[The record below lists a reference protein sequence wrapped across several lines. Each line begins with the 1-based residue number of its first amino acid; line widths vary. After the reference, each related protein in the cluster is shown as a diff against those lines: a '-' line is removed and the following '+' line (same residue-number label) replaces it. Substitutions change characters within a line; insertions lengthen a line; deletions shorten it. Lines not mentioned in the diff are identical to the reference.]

1 MSIVV
6 GFGPHSSTNSGL
18 YLAAQLSATTGD
30 ELVLCC
36 IIQSLADS
44 PAMRDPAG
52 IDSEWQQQIRAA
64 ADEALAAARDRLP
77 ANLPVTE
84 VVRTGRS
91 VPAILQ
97 REGEARR
104 ARVLVVGS
112 STTGSLGQISLGS
125 TSDRLVHSSSLPV
138 GLAPRGY
145 HPGGDRIRRVV
156 LAVRPGQSDS
166 ALSAEAAA
174 LCTWLGV
181 PAVLVTFAVRDS
193 AALTVF
199 ADQGVFDAWRSD
211 AVDTQE
217 KIGTALEKAGV
228 TTTRTGV
235 LVGSRWSRATEQ
247 FDWLPGDLLVLGSS
261 EHAPLARVFL
271 GSTATRIVRT
281 SPVPTVLL
289 PHRRGSGA
297 T

>member
-6 GFGPHSSTNSGL
+6 GFGPYPSTNSGL
-18 YLAAQLSATTGD
+18 YLAAQLARTTGD

-36 IIQSLADS
+36 IVQSLADS

-52 IDSEWQQQIRAA
+52 IDSEWQHRIREA

-77 ANLPVTE
+77 AQLPVTE
-84 VVRTGRS
+84 VVRSGRS

-112 STTGSLGQISLGS
+112 ATSGPLGQISLGS

-145 HPGGDRIRRVV
+145 HPGDDRIRRVV
-156 LAVRPGQSDS
+156 LAVRPGQTDL
-166 ALSAEAAA
+166 ALTEEAAA

-181 PAVLVTFAVRDS
+181 SATLVTFAVRDS

-199 ADQGVFDAWRSD
+199 ADQGVFDSWRSD
-211 AVDTQE
+211 ALAAQE
-217 KIGTALEKAGV
+217 RIGQALEKSGV
-228 TTTRTGV
+228 TTHRSGV
-235 LVGSRWSRATEQ
+235 LIGSRWSRATEQ

-289 PHRRGSGA
+289 PHRRRS
-297 T
+297 

>member
-6 GFGPHSSTNSGL
+6 GFGPHPSTNSGL
-18 YLAAQLSATTGD
+18 YLAAQLARTTGD

-36 IIQSLADS
+36 IIQSLAES

-52 IDSEWQQQIRAA
+52 IDSEWQHRIQEAA
-64 ADEALAAARDRLP
+64 AEALAAARDRLP
-77 ANLPVTE
+77 ADLPVTE
-84 VVRTGRS
+84 VVRSGRS

-97 REGEARR
+97 REGDARR

-112 STTGSLGQISLGS
+112 STSGPLGQISLGS

-145 HPGGDRIRRVV
+145 RPGEDTVKRVV
-156 LAVRPGQSDS
+156 LAVRPGHSDL
-166 ALSAEAAA
+166 ALSDEAAA
-174 LCTWLGV
+174 LCNWLAV
-181 PAVLVTFAVRDS
+181 PATLVTFAVRDS

-199 ADQGVFDAWRSD
+199 ADQGVFDSWRAD
-211 AVDTQE
+211 AVAAQQRISDE
-217 KIGTALEKAGV
+217 LEQSGV
-228 TTTRTGV
+228 TTSRVGV
-235 LVGSRWSRATEQ
+235 LVGSRWSRTTEQ
-247 FDWLPGDLLVLGSS
+247 FDWSPGDLLVLGSS

-289 PHRRGSGA
+289 PRRRRA
-297 T
+297 

>member
-6 GFGPHSSTNSGL
+6 GFGPHPSTNSGL
-18 YLAAQLSATTGD
+18 YLAAQLARTTGD

-36 IIQSLADS
+36 IIQSLAES

-52 IDSEWQQQIRAA
+52 IDSEWQHRIQEAA
-64 ADEALAAARDRLP
+64 AEALAAARDRLP
-77 ANLPVTE
+77 ADLPVTE
-84 VVRTGRS
+84 VVRSGRS

-97 REGEARR
+97 REGDARR

-112 STTGSLGQISLGS
+112 STSGPLGQISLGS

-145 HPGGDRIRRVV
+145 RPGEDTVKRVV
-156 LAVRPGQSDS
+156 LAVRPGHSDL
-166 ALSAEAAA
+166 ALSDEAAA
-174 LCTWLGV
+174 LCNWLAV
-181 PAVLVTFAVRDS
+181 PATLVTFAVRDS

-199 ADQGVFDAWRSD
+199 ADQGVFDSWRAD
-211 AVDTQE
+211 AVAAQQRISDE
-217 KIGTALEKAGV
+217 LEQSGV
-228 TTTRTGV
+228 TISRVGV
-235 LVGSRWSRATEQ
+235 LVGSRWSRTTEQ
-247 FDWLPGDLLVLGSS
+247 FDWSPGDLLVLGSS

-289 PHRRGSGA
+289 PRRRRA
-297 T
+297 

>member
-1 MSIVV
+1 MSVVV
-6 GFGPHSSTNSGL
+6 GFGPYPSTNSGL
-18 YLAAQLSATTGD
+18 YLAAQLARTTGD

-52 IDSEWQQQIRAA
+52 IDNEWQQRIREAA
-64 ADEALAAARDRLP
+64 AEALASARDRLP
-77 ANLPVTE
+77 PQLPVTE

-91 VPAILQ
+91 VPAMLQ

-104 ARVLVVGS
+104 AHALVVGS
-112 STTGSLGQISLGS
+112 SSSGPLDQISLGS
-125 TSDRLVHSSSLPV
+125 TSDRLVHSSSIPV

-145 HPGGDRIRRVV
+145 RPSDERIRRVV
-156 LAVRPGQSDS
+156 LAVRPGRRD
-166 ALSAEAAA
+166 LDLTDEAAA
-174 LCTWLGV
+174 MCGWLGV
-181 PAVLVTFAVRDS
+181 PATLVTFAVRDS
-193 AALTVF
+193 AALTIF
-199 ADQGVFDAWRSD
+199 ADQGVFDSWRAD
-211 AVDTQE
+211 AVTAQE
-217 KIGTALEKAGV
+217 RIGQALEHAGV
-228 TTTRTGV
+228 TTHRSGV

-247 FDWLPGDLLVLGSS
+247 FDWLPGDLLVMGSS

-289 PHRRGSGA
+289 PHRRRA
-297 T
+297 

>member
-18 YLAAQLSATTGD
+18 YLAAQLATTTGD

-36 IIQSLADS
+36 IIQSLSDS

-52 IDSEWQQQIRAA
+52 IDGDWQHRIREAA
-64 ADEALAAARDRLP
+64 AEALVAARDRLP
-77 ANLPVTE
+77 AHLPVTE
-84 VVRTGRS
+84 VVRAGRS

-97 REGEARR
+97 REGDARR
-104 ARVLVVGS
+104 AKVLVVGS
-112 STTGSLGQISLGS
+112 STSGPLGQISLGS
-125 TSDRLVHSSSLPV
+125 TSDRLVHSSSMPV

-145 HPGGDRIRRVV
+145 HPAEDRIRRVV
-156 LAVRPGQSDS
+156 LAVRPGQRDL
-166 ALSAEAAA
+166 ALSDEAAA
-174 LCTWLGV
+174 LCNWLGV

-199 ADQGVFDAWRSD
+199 ADQGVFDSWRSD
-211 AVDTQE
+211 ALAAQQHIE
-217 KIGTALEKAGV
+217 QSLERSGV
-228 TTTRTGV
+228 ITERAGV

-247 FDWLPGDLLVLGSS
+247 FDWRSGDLMVLGSS
-261 EHAPLARVFL
+261 EHAPLARVFM

-289 PHRRGSGA
+289 PHRRHA
-297 T
+297 

>member
-1 MSIVV
+1 MSVVV
-6 GFGPHSSTNSGL
+6 GFGPHPSTNSGL
-18 YLAAQLSATTGD
+18 YLAAQLATTTGD

-36 IIQSLADS
+36 IIQSLADA

-52 IDSEWQQQIRAA
+52 IDSEWQRQIREAA
-64 ADEALAAARDRLP
+64 EESLTAARERLP
-77 ANLPVTE
+77 AQLPVTE
-84 VVRTGRS
+84 VVRAGRS
-91 VPAILQ
+91 IPAILQ

-104 ARVLVVGS
+104 ARGLVVGS
-112 STTGSLGQISLGS
+112 TTSGPLGQINLGS

-145 HPGGDRIRRVV
+145 HPGDDRIRRVV
-156 LAVRPGQSDS
+156 LAVRPGQADL
-166 ALSAEAAA
+166 ALSTEAAA

-181 PAVLVTFAVRDS
+181 PAALVTFAVRDS

-199 ADQGVFDAWRSD
+199 ADQGVFEAWRSD
-211 AVDTQE
+211 AVAAQAS
-217 KIGTALEKAGV
+217 IGAALEQAGV
-228 TTTRTGV
+228 TTQRRGV
-235 LVGSRWSRATEQ
+235 LIGSRWSRATEQ
-247 FDWLPGDLLVLGSS
+247 FDWSPGDLLVLGSS

-289 PHRRGSGA
+289 PHRRRR
-297 T
+297 